1 MLDEDLEKSKRLDAD
16 EIIKRWI
23 EKRDKMFVDNQTPQ
37 NLALQK
43 HYKKGIESCLKILW
57 LRNPSVLD
65 VQKTKTFLKTI
76 LEETREMTR
85 PEPMIQVY
93 QSTQF
98 WGMVENH
105 ANNLIKE
112 E

>member
-1 MLDEDLEKSKRLDAD
+1 ML
-16 EIIKRWI
+16 
-23 EKRDKMFVDNQTPQ
+23 
-37 NLALQK
+37 
-43 HYKKGIESCLKILW
+43 KKLK
-57 LRNPSVLD
+57 
-65 VQKTKTFLKTI
+65 KFLKTI

-85 PEPMIQVY
+85 PEPMIEVY